1 MYFNTKLSWVHLFVF
16 SIIKTI
22 ILYFR
27 IAFVKESNAS
37 ECCVNTTDIWYQ
49 FNFTESPQIVTVAVH
64 CMKPVRVYMMP
75 YEGRRFQNIISY
87 VQFSNCIM
95 SVSDWDQLSV
105 ATDMRVIGV
114 LKNSYLRETNNVS
127 SELQETTNA
136 SNATCPGLETAVS
149 FTYWNNENDSPKL
162 EKLLSCAP
170 VYNDMAEVTFQNLS
184 WAHFPTKFMTL
195 FPNLQSLELPY
206 NNFTRPP
213 EIFPWTNEE
222 LALPRNLSRT
232 IYMAHHYSVAVN
244 LDIEPN
250 KYRRLFNLAY
260 NKITNLTDF
269 AFNGYL
275 QMIDLKGNGM
285 VNISEKVF
293 QNVTGLQNLD
303 LSNNSLSSLPGALL
317 SGLFDLHSLDLS
329 ANKLA
334 GALPDGLFNDITA
347 LRFLSLANN
356 SLTALQ
362 PGLFSALRQLKV
374 LHLEHNLLTTLE
386 TYTFPIDSVILE
398 EVFFHNNPISKLP
411 EFIFWIRN
419 LKNVDFHSTEI
430 TFDNLSD
437 FLKSMD
443 INRLAS
449 SIIDSMSDTDV
460 KDLKERAQRLRV
472 INLSNCRISSMSLKD
487 LTRET
492 RVLIL
497 VLLQHF
503 KFELTGNPLKCDCKI
518 LPLTSLINDFRT
530 NGSVA
535 QNEYYFHEWVCGYP
549 QELQNRPL
557 LGVKDQE
564 TYCLA
569 DDISNC
575 PEECKCFRRSVTD
588 NIIVDCRNLNL
599 MSVHSNFPKGTLE
612 LWYSGNNITTI
623 GTFSA
628 IKRVQTLD
636 LSFNRISEMS
646 CDVFTQAWMLKD
658 LRLQSNLL
666 TYLPESIR
674 GVNLQRIEMMHNN
687 FHCDCNS
694 LWMKHWIL
702 TNRHVIQHWNEL
714 SCSNKATGRKLTDVD
729 DSDFICIEKFD
740 TVRDVIVPSV
750 TCSVV
755 LLFVLI
761 TGVVIYAYRMEC
773 KVLMYVYLGVHPF
786 DRDADP
792 SEEYLD
798 CVIVHSGA
806 TTDWVMNNIV
816 HILEGNDYRFVV
828 CDMAR
833 DFVVGFSMHDNLSG
847 MVRHSKR
854 IIFCMSNDWGLSNET
869 FKLAWNISQEKIK
882 ETRMNYGI
890 VVNHGVEAEHVTDK
904 DLIRLM
910 KRGKFI
916 NSDERLFVEKV
927 VYSMPMKDLTK
938 HNAGTRHD
946 AYTLHETKNIRHIPQ
961 SFIET
966 TDDLINDSEPSSPGI
981 HMHKSHAFISYSNED
996 VDYVVNNL
1004 KPLLESQGY
1013 KLCIADR
1020 DFIPGAPKEENIL
1033 AAIHSSKRTLFILS
1047 RGHILDEWS
1056 LFTFRAACE
1065 KSLREKSNHL
1075 IVIIRDEEETR
1086 EEITIDKEVEHYLK
1100 TYVSLNVNDR
1110 WFEQKLFNGMPL
1122 LKHSKQ
1128 LHTSPLFATCVEM
1141 ENDGFQENG

>member
-1 MYFNTKLSWVHLFVF
+1 MV
-16 SIIKTI
+16 
-22 ILYFR
+22 
-27 IAFVKESNAS
+27 
-37 ECCVNTTDIWYQ
+37 
-49 FNFTESPQIVTVAVH
+49 
-64 CMKPVRVYMMP
+64 P
-75 YEGRRFQNIISY
+75 YEGPRYQKAVSY
-87 VQFSNCIM
+87 VQVSNCIM
-95 SVSDWDQLSV
+95 SVSDWNQLSI
-105 ATDMRVIGV
+105 ATDMRVISI
-114 LKNSYLRETNNVS
+114 LKNIYLQETGNAS
-127 SELQETTNA
+127 SDLQETTYVSSA
-136 SNATCPGLETAVS
+136 SCRGLESAVS
-149 FTYWNNENDSPKL
+149 FTYWNNEKDIPKL
-162 EKLLSCAP
+162 HELLSCAS
-170 VYNDMAEVTFQNLS
+170 VYNDMAEVVFQNMSLT
-184 WAHFPTKFMTL
+184 HFPSEFVAL
-195 FPNLQSLELPY
+195 FPNLQSLEVP
-206 NNFTRPP
+206 NNNLTTPP
-213 EIFPWTNEE
+213 AIFPWTNEE
-222 LALPRNLSRT
+222 LSLPRNLSRT
-232 IYMAHHYSVAVN
+232 IYMAHHYSVSIN

-260 NKITNLTDF
+260 NKITNLTEF
-269 AFNGYL
+269 AFHGYL

-285 VNISEKVF
+285 VNMSEKVF

-303 LSNNSLSSLPGALL
+303 LSNNSLRSLHVALL
-317 SGLFDLHSLDLS
+317 NGLYNLHRLDFS

-334 GALPDGLFNDITA
+334 SLPAGLFNDVTA
-347 LRFLSLANN
+347 LRYLSLANN
-356 SLTALQ
+356 SLRALK

-374 LHLEHNLLTTLE
+374 LHLEHNRLTTLE
-386 TYTFPIDSVILE
+386 TYTFPLDSVVLE
-398 EVFFHNNPISKLP
+398 EVFFHNNPIAKLP

-419 LKNVDFHSTEI
+419 LQHADFHNTEI
-430 TFDNLSD
+430 SFDNWEE
-437 FLKSMD
+437 FLKAMD

-449 SIIDSMSDTDV
+449 SIIDSASDTDV
-460 KDLKERAQRLRV
+460 KDLKERAERLRV
-472 INLSNCRISSMSLKD
+472 INLANCRISSLIMKD
-487 LTRET
+487 LTREIKQ
-492 RVLIL
+492 LIL

-503 KFELTGNPLKCDCKI
+503 KFVLTNNPLKCDCKI
-518 LPLTSLINDFRT
+518 LPLTNLIKDFRT

-535 QNEYYFHEWVCGYP
+535 QNEYYFHEWICGYP
-549 QELQNRPL
+549 EELQNRPL
-557 LGVKDQE
+557 LGVKDEE

-569 DDISNC
+569 GNISNC
-575 PEECKCFRRSVTD
+575 PEECKCFKRSVTD

-599 MSVHSNFPKGTLE
+599 VSVHDSFPSGTLE

-623 GTFSA
+623 GALSA
-628 IKRVQTLD
+628 MTRVQTLD
-636 LSFNRISEMS
+636 LSFNRITDMA
-646 CDVFTQAWMLKD
+646 CDVFAEAWELRE
-658 LRLQSNLL
+658 LRLQSNLI
-666 TYLPESIR
+666 TYLPKTLR
-674 GVNLQRIEMMHNN
+674 GLNLQRIEIMHNN

-702 TNRHVIQHWNEL
+702 TNRHVILNWKEL
-714 SCSNKATGRKLTDVD
+714 ICSNKATGRKLTDVK
-729 DSDFICIEKFD
+729 DSDFTCVEKFD
-740 TVRDVIVPSV
+740 SVRDVIVPSV

-755 LLFVLI
+755 VLLILI
-761 TGVVIYAYRMEC
+761 TGVVVYAYRMEC

-816 HILEGNDYRFVV
+816 QILEGNDYRFVV

-854 IIFCMSNDWGLSNET
+854 IIFCMSKDWELSNET

-890 VVNHGVEAEHVTDK
+890 VVNHGMEAKHVTDK
-904 DLIRLM
+904 DLKRLM

-927 VYSMPMKDLTK
+927 IYSMPMKDLTR
-938 HNAGTRHD
+938 HHGRTRHD
-946 AYTLHETKNIRHIPQ
+946 AYTVSETKRIRHIPQ
-961 SFIET
+961 SFIERE
-966 TDDLINDSEPSSPGI
+966 DDFISDSVPSSPGI
-981 HMHKSHAFISYSNED
+981 HMHKSHAFVSYSNKD
-996 VDYVVNNL
+996 IDYVVNNL

-1075 IVIIRDEEETR
+1075 IVIIKDDVDSPEEL
-1086 EEITIDKEVEHYLK
+1086 TIDKEVEHYLK
-1100 TYVSLNVNDR
+1100 TYVSLNVHDR

-1128 LHTSPLFATCVEM
+1128 LHTSPLFATCVV
-1141 ENDGFQENG
+1141 D